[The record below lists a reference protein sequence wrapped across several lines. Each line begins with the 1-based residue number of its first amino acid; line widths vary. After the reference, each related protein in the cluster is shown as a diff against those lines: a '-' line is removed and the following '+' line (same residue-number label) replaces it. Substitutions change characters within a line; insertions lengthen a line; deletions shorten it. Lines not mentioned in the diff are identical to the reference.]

1 MLKENI
7 TFPDSPGCYLFKD
20 NHEKVIYVG
29 KAKNLK
35 KRVNSY
41 LQKTEFD
48 IKTQSMLQ
56 HVEDVDVV
64 VTDTEV
70 EALILENTLIKKHQ
84 PRYNIRLKDA
94 KSHSYIT
101 LTNEKFPRLV
111 IARIKTSKG
120 RFYGPFI
127 SAQERDYILHL
138 LRRTFLLKTCKR
150 IPKKTCLRYHINL
163 CEAPCVSLISK
174 REYDDKIQK
183 VKMIL
188 TGKTKDLTTRL
199 RKEMKLYSEKQDF
212 EHALQIRNEIKAVE
226 HLSEK
231 QKMQREKKY
240 NEDIL
245 NFKIKDGKIYL
256 ILFNIYKG
264 TLSNKNEFV
273 FDFQDDFLEQFIVQF
288 YSENMIPR
296 EIVLPRKISNS
307 INLFLDQKK
316 GSRVII
322 TVPKKGE
329 KKQLLEL
336 ILKNIENTF
345 FADIEKVQTLKKR
358 LNLQEDPLI
367 IECFDISHL
376 SGTST
381 VGSMVQYR
389 NGRPDKS
396 NYRRFRIRTV
406 EGIDD
411 VAAISEVVRRRYTRL
426 RNENA
431 EFPDLI
437 IVDGG
442 RGQLNRSL
450 IELEKLGVKIP
461 IISIAKQFE
470 EILAPGSIHP
480 LSLSKKDRALHF
492 LQEIRDETHRFAI
505 KYNRLLRAK
514 KLIE

>member
-1 MLKENI
+1 MRKKT
-7 TFPDSPGCYLFKD
+7 TFTLYFLF
-20 NHEKVIYVG
+20 VYVYMVFAG
-29 KAKNLK
+29 SVSDLK
-35 KRVNSY
+35 KGNSFY
-41 LQKTEFD
+41 FQKKYRKAFEYYEKAAVSDPESPYIYFNKGT
-48 IKTQSMLQ
+48 
-56 HVEDVDVV
+56 
-64 VTDTEV
+64 
-70 EALILENTLIKKHQ
+70 AL
-84 PRYNIRLKDA
+84 
-94 KSHSYIT
+94 
-101 LTNEKFPRLV
+101 F
-111 IARIKTSKG
+111 
-120 RFYGPFI
+120 
-127 SAQERDYILHL
+127 
-138 LRRTFLLKTCKR
+138 
-150 IPKKTCLRYHINL
+150 
-163 CEAPCVSLISK
+163 
-174 REYDDKIQK
+174 
-183 VKMIL
+183 
-188 TGKTKDLTTRL
+188 
-199 RKEMKLYSEKQDF
+199 
-212 EHALQIRNEIKAVE
+212 
-226 HLSEK
+226 
-231 QKMQREKKY
+231 REKKY

-245 NFKIKDGKIYL
+245 NFKIKERKIYL

>member
-101 LTNEKFPRLV
+101 LTNEEFPRLV

-396 NYRRFRIRTV
+396 NYRRFRIRRPSSV
-406 EGIDD
+406 
-411 VAAISEVVRRRYTRL
+411 SS
-426 RNENA
+426 
-431 EFPDLI
+431 FS
-437 IVDGG
+437 
-442 RGQLNRSL
+442 LNMR
-450 IELEKLGVKIP
+450 
-461 IISIAKQFE
+461 
-470 EILAPGSIHP
+470 
-480 LSLSKKDRALHF
+480 
-492 LQEIRDETHRFAI
+492 
-505 KYNRLLRAK
+505 
-514 KLIE
+514 